1 MNDKREDEWRQFE
14 KLIDLHKF
22 YFENLIKSASFS
34 FGIIGAF
41 LAYLITA
48 KISISLIGLAL
59 WLPFLLSI
67 WTFFIF
73 GFGIWKTRDLS
84 RWVHRYQKRLRIIWR
99 PHAETLFYMSIA
111 FAILFL
117 LVTVGLG
124 ALIRNPEMLRPLDQG
139 GMTSAIHRN
148 ILGY

>member
-1 MNDKREDEWRQFE
+1 MNDEREDEWHQFE

-41 LAYLITA
+41 LTYLISA
-48 KISISLIGLAL
+48 NISISLIGLAL

-73 GFGIWKTRDLS
+73 CFGIWKTRDLS
-84 RWVHRYQKRLRIIWR
+84 RWVHKYQKKLGIIWR

-111 FAILFL
+111 FAFLFL

-124 ALIRNPEMLRPLDQG
+124 VLIRNPAMLRPSD
-139 GMTSAIHRN
+139 
-148 ILGY
+148 